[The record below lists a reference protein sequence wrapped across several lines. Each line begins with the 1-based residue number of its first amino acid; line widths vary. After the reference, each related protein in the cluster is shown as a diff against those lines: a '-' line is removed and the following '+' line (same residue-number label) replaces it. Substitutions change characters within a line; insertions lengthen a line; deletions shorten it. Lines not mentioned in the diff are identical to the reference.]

1 MPYTAVATS
10 KTPALIIYLL
20 DVSGS
25 MGSNDVQLADGGTA
39 TRISVV
45 LKALEDVATAMV
57 GRSTRGT
64 LIQPRYKVA
73 IYAYASQVYDVL
85 QGVKTVTEF
94 AQMGVPTLTTMDT
107 TNTEAAFLA
116 AESLLQSEVANLPAG
131 SPAPLVCHMT
141 DGEINA
147 GGDPAPIAER
157 IKTLAVPD
165 GNALIE
171 NIYIGPNLLRHPT
184 ADPKSWVGLTAAAE
198 LTTDYAKRLFEMS
211 SPIPESYRNL
221 MSEMGYHGLQ
231 DGARMMFAGND
242 EKLIEMAFAMSGV
255 TPTK

>member
-1 MPYTAVATS
+1 
-10 KTPALIIYLL
+10 LIIYLL

-25 MGSNDVQLADGGTA
+25 MGSNDVQLSNGGHA

-85 QGVKTVTEF
+85 GGVKTVTEF

-107 TNTEAAFLA
+107 TNTESAFIA
-116 AESLLQSEVANLPAG
+116 AETLLQTELANLPVG

-147 GGDPAPIAER
+147 GGDPSPIAER
-157 IKTLAVPD
+157 IKAMSVDD
-165 GNALIE
+165 GNVLIE
-171 NIYIGPNLLRHPT
+171 NIYIGPNLLRQPT
-184 ADPKSWVGLTAAAE
+184 VDTKSWPGLTSTTD
-198 LTTDYAKRLFEMS
+198 LTTDYARRLFEMS
-211 SPIPESYRNL
+211 SSIPQSYRNL
-221 MSEMGYHGLQ
+221 MSEMGYQGLQ
-231 DGARMMFAGND
+231 DGSRMMFAGND